1 MQPLILRRATLAEQ
15 LPWRDAPTD
24 TDPLP
29 AAVATDANGL
39 TVATTTRITEVR
51 QETTDDK

>member
-1 MQPLILRRATLAEQ
+1 MRPLILRNAVLAESVS
-15 LPWRDAPTD
+15 WRDAATD

-29 AAVATDANGL
+29 AIVAADASGI
-39 TVATTTRITEVR
+39 TSSVPTRITEVR

>member
-1 MQPLILRRATLAEQ
+1 MQPLILRQAALAERMA
-15 LPWRDAPTD
+15 WRDPQTD

-29 AAVATDANGL
+29 ATVATDANGL
-39 TVATTTRITEVR
+39 TVATATRITEVR

>member
-1 MQPLILRRATLAEQ
+1 MQPLVLRQAAPAEQ
-15 LPWRDAPTD
+15 TPWRDSQTD

-29 AAVATDANGL
+29 ATVATDANGL
-39 TVATTTRITEVR
+39 TVAATTRITEVR